1 MSRCLYVLMS
11 SPQFA
16 SQAEHSMA
24 SGSSNGVLRP
34 LLLGILVLGVFVTVF
49 LMYFKPDK
57 SWFCPVESVSEHV
70 KNLISTKSDKN
81 ATIVLI
87 WLWSLGSKFDFSVC
101 SSLFEI
107 DNCFI
112 TADRNLYSKSHGVII
127 NHRDISGDLSN
138 LPQLQRPSFQKWIW
152 MNFESPTHSS
162 KLSGIQ
168 KLFNLTL
175 NYRQDANI
183 GVPSGTIVPAEGE
196 ENFVPPSKNKLVC
209 WIVSNWN
216 PQHDRVKY
224 FNELQKHVK
233 VHAYGRAFE
242 KYISDNDLIPTITSC
257 KFYLSF
263 ENSVHKDYITEKLFN
278 PLSVGTVP
286 VVLGPTRQNYEN
298 FIQGDAFIHVDDF
311 SSPKDLADYLLLLD
325 KNEEMYL
332 RYFEW
337 RRHFKARKVQ
347 FPVEH
352 ACLTCD
358 YLRRHKEYKEFND
371 LDKWFWGS

>member
-1 MSRCLYVLMS
+1 
-11 SPQFA
+11 
-16 SQAEHSMA
+16 MA

-34 LLLGILVLGVFVTVF
+34 LLLGILVLGCFVTLFV
-49 LMYFKPDK
+49 MYFKPYEGWL
-57 SWFCPVESVSEHV
+57 SGPVESVSEHV
-70 KNLISTKSDKN
+70 KNLIFTKSDKN
-81 ATIVLI
+81 ATIVLM
-87 WLWSLGSKFDFSVC
+87 WLWPFGSKFDLSVC

-107 DNCFI
+107 DNCFL

-127 NHRDISGDLSN
+127 HHRDISGDLSN

-152 MNFESPTHSS
+152 FNLESPTHSS
-162 KLSGIQ
+162 KLSGIE

-175 NYRQDANI
+175 SYRLDSSI
-183 GVPSGTIVPAEGE
+183 GAPYGSIVPAEGE

-209 WIVSNWN
+209 WIVSHWN

-233 VHAYGRAFE
+233 VHAYGRAFG

-286 VVLGPTRQNYEN
+286 VVLGSTRQNYEKI
-298 FIQGDAFIHVDDF
+298 IQGDAFIHVDDF
-311 SSPKDLADYLLLLD
+311 SSPKNLADYLLLLD

-332 RYFEW
+332 RF
-337 RRHFKARKVQ
+337 
-347 FPVEH
+347 
-352 ACLTCD
+352 C
-358 YLRRHKEYKEFND
+358 
-371 LDKWFWGS
+371 

>member
-1 MSRCLYVLMS
+1 
-11 SPQFA
+11 
-16 SQAEHSMA
+16 MA

-34 LLLGILVLGVFVTVF
+34 LLLSIVVLGVFVTVF
-49 LMYFKPDK
+49 LMYFKPYT
-57 SWFCPVESVSEHV
+57 SWFCPVESDQV
-70 KNLISTKSDKN
+70 KNLISTKRDKN

-87 WLWSLGSKFDFSVC
+87 WLWSLGSEFDFSVC

-112 TADRNLYSKSHGVII
+112 TADRNFYSKSHGVII
-127 NHRDISGDLSN
+127 NHRDIRGDLSN

-162 KLSGIQ
+162 KLSGIE
-168 KLFNLTL
+168 KLFNLTI

-233 VHAYGRAFE
+233 VHAYGRAFG
-242 KYISDNDLIPTITSC
+242 KHISDNDLMPTITSC

-286 VVLGPTRQNYEN
+286 VVLGPTRQNYEK
-298 FIQGDAFIHVDDF
+298 IVQGDAFIHVDDF

-332 RYFEW
+332 KYFEW

-358 YLRRHKEYKEFND
+358 YLRKHKEYKAFND
-371 LDKWFWGS
+371 LDTWFWGS

>member
-1 MSRCLYVLMS
+1 
-11 SPQFA
+11 
-16 SQAEHSMA
+16 MA
-24 SGSSNGVLRP
+24 SGPFTGVLRP
-34 LLLGILVLGVFVTVF
+34 LLFGILVLGCFLTLFV
-49 LMYFKPDK
+49 MYFKPYEGWL
-57 SWFCPVESVSEHV
+57 SGPLELVSEHV
-70 KNLISTKSDKN
+70 KNLISTKRDKN

-87 WLWSLGSKFDFSVC
+87 WLWPFGSKFDLSVC

-107 DNCFI
+107 DNCFL
-112 TADRNLYSKSHGVII
+112 TADRNLYNKSHGVII
-127 NHRDISGDLSN
+127 HHRDISGDLSN
-138 LPQLQRPSFQKWIW
+138 LPQLQRPLFQKWIW
-152 MNFESPTHSS
+152 FNLESPTHSS
-162 KLSGIQ
+162 KLSGIE
-168 KLFNLTL
+168 KVFNLTL
-175 NYRQDANI
+175 SYRLDSNI
-183 GVPSGTIVPAEGE
+183 GAPYGSIVPAEGE

-209 WIVSNWN
+209 WIVSHWN
-216 PQHDRVKY
+216 PQHVRVKY

-233 VHAYGRAFE
+233 VHAYGRAFG
-242 KYISDNDLIPTITSC
+242 KHISDNDFMPTITSC

-286 VVLGPTRQNYEN
+286 VVLGPTRQNYEKI
-298 FIQGDAFIHVDDF
+298 IQGDAFIHVDDF

-337 RRHFKARKVQ
+337 KQHFKVKRFH
-347 FPVEH
+347 FPAEY

-358 YLRRHKEYKEFND
+358 YLRRHKEYKAFND

>member
-1 MSRCLYVLMS
+1 
-11 SPQFA
+11 
-16 SQAEHSMA
+16 MA
-24 SGSSNGVLRP
+24 SGSFTGVLRP
-34 LLLGILVLGVFVTVF
+34 LLLSILVLGCFVT
-49 LMYFKPDK
+49 LLLIYFKPYEGWL
-57 SWFCPVESVSEHV
+57 SGPVESDQV
-70 KNLISTKSDKN
+70 KNLIPPNSEKN

-87 WLWSLGSKFDFSVC
+87 WLWPFGSKFDLSIC

-112 TADRNLYSKSHGVII
+112 TADRNLYYKSHGVII
-127 NHRDISGDLSN
+127 HHRDIRGDLSN

-162 KLSGIQ
+162 KLSGIE

-233 VHAYGRAFE
+233 VHAYGRAFG
-242 KYISDNDLIPTITSC
+242 KHISDNDLMPTITSC

-286 VVLGPTRQNYEN
+286 VVLGPTRQNYEK
-298 FIQGDAFIHVDDF
+298 IVQGDAFIHVDDF

-325 KNEEMYL
+325 NNEEMYL
-332 RYFEW
+332 KYFEW
-337 RRHFKARKVQ
+337 RRHFKVKKVQ

-358 YLRRHKEYKEFND
+358 YLRRNKEYKAFND

>member
-1 MSRCLYVLMS
+1 MMYCLVALFR
-11 SPQFA
+11 SPMHI
-16 SQAEHSMA
+16 SWEHSMA
-24 SGSSNGVLRP
+24 SGPFTGVLRP
-34 LLLGILVLGVFVTVF
+34 LLLGILVLGCFVTLFV
-49 LMYFKPDK
+49 MYFKPYEG
-57 SWFCPVESVSEHV
+57 WLPGPVESVSEHV
-70 KNLISTKSDKN
+70 KNLISSDKN
-81 ATIVLI
+81 PTIVLM
-87 WLWSLGSKFDFSVC
+87 WLWPFGSKFDFSVC

-112 TADRNLYSKSHGVII
+112 TADRNLYNKSHGVII
-127 NHRDISGDLSN
+127 HHRDISGDLSN

-152 MNFESPTHSS
+152 MNFESPSHSS
-162 KLSGIQ
+162 KLSGIE

-209 WIVSNWN
+209 WMVSNWN
-216 PQHDRVKY
+216 PQHVRVKY

-233 VHAYGRAFE
+233 VHAYGRAFG
-242 KYISDNDLIPTITSC
+242 KHISDNDFMPTITSC

-286 VVLGPTRQNYEN
+286 VVLGPTRQNYEKI
-298 FIQGDAFIHVDDF
+298 IQGDAFIHVDDF

-337 RRHFKARKVQ
+337 RRHFKVKKVQ

-358 YLRRHKEYKEFND
+358 YLRKHKEYKEFND